1 MDTYTI
7 FETISGGDK
16 KMERQFFGSGM
27 GYGGYPGYGMG
38 YGGYPFH
45 HHHGFHHGYC
55 C

>member
-1 MDTYTI
+1 
-7 FETISGGDK
+7 
-16 KMERQFFGSGM
+16 M

-38 YGGYPFH
+38 HGGYPFH